1 METTW
6 ILGVGVRTTSTGQL
20 STTACQAPKT
30 KAIAWHWDMTPG
42 SCTGLT
48 HNSVMWEVT
57 GGPHSPD
64 TTPHDYGGLGGGRG
78 QIQNQENFPLGL
90 WSFDPTR
97 KQYGELF
104 NSLDSAEA
112 LFHKNFLETYRNFV
126 KHFSLDLFSLIFL
139 WFPCCKHH
147 GWCSKNTTIWNARL
161 LGCWIQR
168 IFFSLAINM
177 WKPCQ
182 TWRNALI

>member
-6 ILGVGVRTTSTGQL
+6 ILGVGVWTTSTGQL

-42 SCTGLT
+42 SCMSLT

-64 TTPHDYGGLGGGRG
+64 TTPHGYGGLGGGRG

-104 NSLDSAEA
+104 NNLDSTED

-126 KHFSLDLFSLIFL
+126 KHFSWDLFSLIFL
-139 WFPCCKHH
+139 WAYGFHAANIMD
-147 GWCSKNTTIWNARL
+147 GVARIL
-161 LGCWIQR
+161 PFEMPDCLDVEFKE
-168 IFFSLAINM
+168 FFLSSY
-177 WKPCQ
+177 
-182 TWRNALI
+182 